1 MEIRKM
7 KIVNIDLTKPNWREE
22 ARKLNKSNIRFALID
37 DLEDEPNFRNGKE
50 DRNYKGMSVGTMSG
64 GLEIIMFRTLDKIWA
79 KLKNKFNS

>member
-79 KLKNKFNS
+79 KLKSKFNA

>member
-7 KIVNIDLTKPNWREE
+7 R
-22 ARKLNKSNIRFALID
+22 SNR
-37 DLEDEPNFRNGKE
+37 NFRNGKG

-79 KLKNKFNS
+79 KLKNKFNA

>member
-1 MEIRKM
+1 M

-79 KLKNKFNS
+79 KLKSKFNA